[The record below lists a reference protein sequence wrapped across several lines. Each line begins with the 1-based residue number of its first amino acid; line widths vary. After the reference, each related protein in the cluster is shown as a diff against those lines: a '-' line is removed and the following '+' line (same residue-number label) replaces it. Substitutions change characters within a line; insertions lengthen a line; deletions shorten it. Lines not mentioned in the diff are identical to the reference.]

1 MRGNVQGFYNS
12 INMSYHCI
20 KQGVLLI
27 PRSSELSADLL
38 PESTPCLLS
47 ITHHRVNEYLQLATL
62 SRYIPRGHKHGNIGR
77 TPIVALKCELNYWPP
92 EAWKLRP
99 ELAIQTL
106 VGHTKSVR
114 CIIVTHCSWM
124 TLPLTMHPRM
134 YRIKSQLP
142 DLGALSMACL

>member
-38 PESTPCLLS
+38 PESPPCLLS
-47 ITHHRVNEYLQLATL
+47 LTTVSMNTFNLQLS

-92 EAWKLRP
+92 EAWELQP
-99 ELAIQTL
+99 ELAIQSL

-124 TLPLTMHPRM
+124 TLALTMHPRM

-142 DLGALSMACL
+142 DLGALSMASL